1 MVARTFFLRTRP
13 PWNSA
18 SPGPVIISTSAALT
32 SIQPLS
38 PDLRASAMSCSS
50 LATRLSSEEEE
61 TAAGEEAE
69 APCVA
74 PDCAQRGAATAHR
87 KPQATRVN
95 PQYNEWPLCRQPF

>member
-13 PWNSA
+13 L
-18 SPGPVIISTSAALT
+18 IISTSAELT

-38 PDLRASAMSCSS
+38 PELRASAMSCSS
-50 LATRLSSEEEE
+50 LATRPSVEEKE

-74 PDCAQRGAATAHR
+74 PDCAQRGAGTAHR
-87 KPQATRVN
+87 KPPTRRMSPTALFRLHLIWSGPRN
-95 PQYNEWPLCRQPF
+95 KLID